1 MGQIRN
7 IAGNNLCLV
16 RDRIATPALGAV
28 LSTQDLG
35 QSGVSAFK
43 WSALST
49 GSRFLLQLVAQVVLA
64 RTLGPEAY
72 GVFAIGIVVLTFANF
87 VSGFGF
93 SWSLLQRAQ
102 VSDEDVRFA
111 WTWQLMVGLAA
122 MFALYSLAPWLAQ
135 YFREPRAQSV
145 IEWLSLACLINAA
158 ASPATYLLQRDLHFR
173 TVGLIQVGSYA
184 VGYLAVGVPMA
195 LFGWGT
201 ASLVAAWL
209 VQCSVV
215 CVASYA
221 AKPHRVWPL
230 FWYAD
235 AGAALNTG
243 RAVFLTNVVNWVLN
257 NLDRILIARLLNAH
271 ALGLYNVAYNLAT
284 QPNAL
289 LLGALQPAFLAAG
302 ARLQNELQRLGR
314 AYQQMLAAL
323 LVLTVPAFVFLALI
337 SHDIVLILY
346 GKQWAEAGWVL
357 GILFLAMPAYV
368 IWGISTP
375 VLWNAGRKHYEF
387 ALQIPVIGLG
397 LLGFYFFASQG
408 IRVAAT
414 VAAALLLVR
423 AVVMAAAAF
432 HALSLS
438 PKSVLPDAVRGLL
451 LASICVA
458 CVLTAQGAVARF
470 DMPLLSVAASTVTT
484 FLVLALLMLVRP
496 HLLGEHT
503 NAMIVRFSPR
513 LAGRLG
519 KPSDKVYADGLGE
532 QRL

>member
-1 MGQIRN
+1 M
-7 IAGNNLCLV
+7 
-16 RDRIATPALGAV
+16 
-28 LSTQDLG
+28 STQDLG

-49 GSRFLLQLVAQVVLA
+49 GSRFVLQLVAQVILA

-72 GVFAIGIVVLTFANF
+72 GVFAIGIVILTFANF

-93 SWSLLQRAQ
+93 SWSLLQRPQ
-102 VSDEDVRFA
+102 VSDDDIRFA
-111 WTWQLMVGLAA
+111 WTWQLMVGLAT
-122 MFALYSLAPWLAQ
+122 MVALYFLAPWLAA
-135 YFREPRAQSV
+135 YFKEPRAQPV
-145 IEWLSLACLINAA
+145 IEWLSLACLLNAA
-158 ASPATYLLQRDLHFR
+158 ASPATYLLQRDLNFR
-173 TVGLIQVGSYA
+173 MVGLIQVGSYA
-184 VGYLAVGVPMA
+184 VGYVAVGVPMA
-195 LFGWGT
+195 LLGWGT

-209 VQCSVV
+209 VQCAAV

-221 AKPHRVWPL
+221 AKPHRVRPL
-230 FWYAD
+230 LWYAD
-235 AGAALNTG
+235 AGSALNTG

-337 SHDIVLILY
+337 SNDIVLILY

-397 LLGFYFFASQG
+397 FLGFYFFASKG
-408 IRVAAT
+408 IRVAAA
-414 VAAALLLVR
+414 VAATMLLAR
-423 AVVMAAAAF
+423 AVVMSVAAF
-432 HALSLS
+432 KALSLS

-451 LASICVA
+451 LALVCAV
-458 CVLTAQGAVARF
+458 CVLVAQGAVARF
-470 DMPLLSVAASTVTT
+470 EMPMLSVAASGATT
-484 FLVLALLMLVRP
+484 LLVLALLIIFRP
-496 HLLGEHT
+496 QLLGEHT
-503 NAMIVRFSPR
+503 NAMIIRFVPT

-519 KPSDKVYADGLGE
+519 KSGADVYAEYLGKP
-532 QRL
+532 RL

>member
-1 MGQIRN
+1 MS
-7 IAGNNLCLV
+7 
-16 RDRIATPALGAV
+16 TPELGK
-28 LSTQDLG
+28 
-35 QSGVSAFK
+35 SGVSAFK

-49 GSRFLLQLVAQVVLA
+49 GSRFVLQLVAQVILA

-72 GVFAIGIVVLTFANF
+72 GVFAIGMVVLTFANF

-93 SWSLLQRAQ
+93 SWSLLQRAE
-102 VSDEDVRFA
+102 VSDDDIRFA
-111 WTWQLMVGLAA
+111 WTWQLIVGIATMV
-122 MFALYSLAPWLAQ
+122 ALYFLAPWLAQ

-145 IEWLSLACLINAA
+145 IEWLSLACLLSAA
-158 ASPATYLLQRDLHFR
+158 ASPATYLLQRDLDFR

-184 VGYLAVGVPMA
+184 AGYVAVGVPMA
-195 LFGWGT
+195 LLGWGT

-209 VQCSVV
+209 VQCGVV
-215 CVASYA
+215 FVASYI
-221 AKPHRVWPL
+221 AKPHRVRPL
-230 FWYAD
+230 FWYPD

-314 AYQQMLAAL
+314 AYQQMLGAI

-337 SHDIVLILY
+337 STDIVRILY
-346 GKQWAEAGWVL
+346 GQQWIEAGWVL

-397 LLGFYFFASQG
+397 LIGFYFFASQG
-408 IRVAAT
+408 IRVAASI
-414 VAAALLLVR
+414 AAAMLVLR
-423 AVVMAAAAF
+423 AIVMAGAAF
-432 HALSLS
+432 QALKLS
-438 PKSVLPDAVRGLL
+438 PTTLLPDAVRALL
-451 LASICVA
+451 LAAVCAA
-458 CVLTAQGAVARF
+458 CVLTGQEAVARF
-470 DMPLLSVAASTVTT
+470 EMPLLSVASSALTT
-484 FLVLALLMLVRP
+484 LLVLTLLLLLRP
-496 HLLGEHT
+496 QILGEHT
-503 NAMIVRFSPR
+503 NAMIIRFFPT
-513 LAGRLG
+513 LATRLG
-519 KPSDKVYADGLGE
+519 KPSAKAYPDYLGE
-532 QRL
+532 QGL

>member
-1 MGQIRN
+1 M
-7 IAGNNLCLV
+7 
-16 RDRIATPALGAV
+16 
-28 LSTQDLG
+28 STQDLG

-49 GSRFLLQLVAQVVLA
+49 GSRFLLQLVAQVILA

-102 VSDEDVRFA
+102 VSDDDIRFA
-111 WTWQLMVGLAA
+111 WTWQLMVGLAT
-122 MFALYSLAPWLAQ
+122 MVALYFLAPWLAA
-135 YFREPRAQSV
+135 YFKEPRAQSV
-145 IEWLSLACLINAA
+145 IEWLSLACLLNAA
-158 ASPATYLLQRDLHFR
+158 ASPATYLLQRDLNFR

-184 VGYLAVGVPMA
+184 VGYVAVGVPMA
-195 LFGWGT
+195 LFGLGT

-209 VQCSVV
+209 VQCGVV

-314 AYQQMLAAL
+314 TYQQMLAAL
-323 LVLTVPAFVFLALI
+323 LVLTVPAFVFLALV
-337 SHDIVLILY
+337 SNDIVLILY

-397 LLGFYFFASQG
+397 FLGFYFFASQG
-408 IRVAAT
+408 IRVAAA
-414 VAAALLLVR
+414 VAAAMLLAR
-423 AVVMAAAAF
+423 AVVMSAAAF
-432 HALSLS
+432 KALSLS

-451 LASICVA
+451 LALVCAV
-458 CVLTAQGAVARF
+458 CVLIAQGTVARF
-470 DMPLLSVAASTVTT
+470 EMPVLSVAASGATT
-484 FLVLALLMLVRP
+484 LLVLALPIILRP
-496 HLLGEHT
+496 QLLGAHT
-503 NAMIVRFSPR
+503 NAMIIRFVPT

-519 KPSDKVYADGLGE
+519 KPGADVYADYLSE
-532 QRL
+532 PRH